1 MNSVQ
6 TNHDVLATPAE
17 AHASDHSFHRLPRWL
32 VVSGAVVLFGL
43 ALSFAFHAMFAR
55 MLSLDEGYLMITIR
69 GFLDGHALY
78 DPLFTQYG
86 PVYYL
91 YQLLARGLLHIPLT
105 HDATRWLGIFH
116 WLTASAVLGLAGRRL
131 TGSALGG
138 LFVFALAVVHL
149 SELANEPGHP
159 QELVIVLMALGAL
172 AATKV
177 RAKFGP
183 IEWLALI
190 TAGLFFTKINVGV
203 FFGLALAL
211 TLGCEISGR
220 YARIAKLFLL
230 VGCLG
235 IPFLLM
241 RRHLGL
247 EWCRSYGAVVAAA
260 LGGTCLLAWRHS
272 GETHFTRRD
281 FLKAAACFLIPAGL
295 LVSFALLTGSA
306 PRALLNG
313 LIITPL
319 QMPALVLMP
328 LPISGLALFNALAA
342 LAVAAFVMVRTTSLG
357 LVVFLKLAYAL
368 AGAFVLIGQPTQ
380 QLAFLLPWV
389 WLALLRVRR
398 ADEAGARLPFAR
410 LFLCFA
416 TGAEAM
422 QAYPVAGTQIANGTF
437 LLVLTYALCLND
449 ALRNFSVAKIT
460 DAFAKLRPTSRLG
473 LQTSVVLALVVVF
486 ANVWCDLPGVRRAY
500 AAAAPLNLPGSKAVR
515 MQPGAVALFQDLS
528 HYLRTE
534 SDSFISYPCLNSLY
548 FWTEQAP
555 PTQLN
560 GTGWLQFD
568 LAQQQHIL
576 DALLT
581 HSRPRLVLPTKLIQ
595 SWSQQAPLLLR
606 PLVDCVTQQCEAVT
620 NIGPYTVFA
629 PKPGAR
635 TSLAAGN

>member
-1 MNSVQ
+1 
-6 TNHDVLATPAE
+6 L
-17 AHASDHSFHRLPRWL
+17 FHRLPRWL
-32 VVSGAVVLFGL
+32 VAGGAVVLFAL
-43 ALSFAFHAMFAR
+43 AFSFAFHAMFAR

-86 PVYYL
+86 PAYYL
-91 YQLLARGLLHIPLT
+91 YQWLARGLLHIPLT

-116 WLTASAVLGLAGRRL
+116 WLAASVVLGLAGRRL
-131 TGSALGG
+131 TGSSMGG
-138 LFVFALAVVHL
+138 LFAFALAVVHL

-159 QELVIVLMALGAL
+159 QELVIVLTALGAL
-172 AATKV
+172 AAT
-177 RAKFGP
+177 RARAMFGP

-211 TLGCEISGR
+211 ALGCEIYGR
-220 YARIAKLFLL
+220 YARTIKLLL
-230 VGCLG
+230 LAGCLG

-272 GETHFTRRD
+272 GETPLTRRD

-295 LVSFALLTGSA
+295 FAGFALVTGSA
-306 PRALLNG
+306 PRALLDG

-328 LPISGLALFNALAA
+328 LPISGLALFNGLVS
-342 LAVAAFVMVRTTSLG
+342 LAVAVFFVWRQPAPKIAVL
-357 LVVFLKLAYAL
+357 LKTAYAL
-368 AGAFVLIGQPTQ
+368 AGAFVCIGKPVQ
-380 QLAFLLPWV
+380 QLALMLPWV
-389 WLALLRVRR
+389 WLVLLPFRR
-398 ADEAGARLPFAR
+398 TDEPMARLPFAR

-449 ALRNFSVAKIT
+449 ALRNISLAKIT
-460 DAFAKLRPTSRLG
+460 DAFAKLRPTSQLG

-486 ANVWCDLPGVRRAY
+486 TNVWCDLPSVRRAY

-568 LAQQQHIL
+568 PAQQQRIL
-576 DALLT
+576 DALLM
-581 HSRPRLVLPTKLIQ
+581 HSRPRLVLPTKLVQ

-620 NIGPYTVFA
+620 NIGPYTVFS